1 MRILLTG
8 ATGQLGQ
15 ALVPRLAAG
24 GHSLTL
30 LARDVDK
37 AARLFPGCAVLRG
50 DVALPGLGLAAP
62 ARADAVYHMA
72 ADVNLGGAHDDRVW
86 AVNYQGTVNAVNF
99 CLENSVPRLV
109 YAGTAYTEKGRNSYE
124 KSKKAA
130 EGLVEASGIALKTI
144 YKIGILVPA
153 EARAGAAPAGAFC
166 QFVGALARV
175 LARVGPQERVLRIKG
190 LPEGRLNLVHADH
203 AAGFMSRNEAPG
215 RFWLT
220 HPAPVRLA
228 ELAGWVG
235 EALKAR
241 IKFEPEFRMSAAET
255 LFHRLAGPFLPY
267 LWDDEFP
274 SDLGGLPRLS
284 SRFIKETA
292 AAGGGLC

>member
-8 ATGQLGQ
+8 ATGQLGR
-15 ALVPRLAAG
+15 ALVPLLIAN

-30 LARDVDK
+30 LARDAEK
-37 AARLFPGCAVLRG
+37 AAGLFPGCRVLRG
-50 DVALPGLGLAAP
+50 DVALPGLGLTGP

-72 ADVNLGGAHDDRVW
+72 ADVNLGAAQDGRVW
-86 AVNYQGTVNAVNF
+86 AVNYQGTANAVNF

-130 EGLVEASGIALKTI
+130 EGLVEASGIAQKTI
-144 YKIGILVPA
+144 YKIGILVPS
-153 EARAGAAPAGAFC
+153 ETRAAAAPAGAFC

-175 LARVGPQERVLRIKG
+175 LARLGPDERVLRIKG
-190 LPEGRLNLVHADH
+190 LPEGRLNLVHTGH

-220 HPAPVRLA
+220 HPDPVRLA
-228 ELAGWVG
+228 ELADWVG
-235 EALKAR
+235 QALKAR
-241 IKFEPEFRMSAAET
+241 IKFEPEFPMSPAEA
-255 LFHRLAGPFLPY
+255 LFHRLARPFLPY

-274 SDLGGLPRLS
+274 SDLPGVARVS
-284 SRFIKETA
+284 ERFIKETA
-292 AAGGGLC
+292 GAGGGLC